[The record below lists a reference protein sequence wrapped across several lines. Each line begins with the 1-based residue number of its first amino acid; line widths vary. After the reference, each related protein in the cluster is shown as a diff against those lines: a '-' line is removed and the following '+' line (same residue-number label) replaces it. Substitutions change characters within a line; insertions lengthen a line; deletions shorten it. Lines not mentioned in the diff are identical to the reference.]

1 MGSIWLLNRTKIQ
14 RWHFAILCTSM
25 TDNISLKSTIFVLIN
40 IIIIMLLC
48 NSESHIYVQ
57 LREPIDGPN
66 APDVIAAVIEW
77 V

>member
-1 MGSIWLLNRTKIQ
+1 
-14 RWHFAILCTSM
+14 M
-25 TDNISLKSTIFVLIN
+25 TDNMSLKSTIFVLIN
-40 IIIIMLLC
+40 IIIVLLC

-66 APDVIAAVIEW
+66 APDVIAVVIEW